1 RQEVIQEQAEAEE
14 RPARTVVGVRR
25 DEERERMDEARGVPE
40 QEVPF
45 SDGSPDEA
53 EPIVPQVSEPPMD
66 QPGRLAARPGGEVA
80 PIDEGRGEAAT
91 YDVSRDT
98 RPDDSAIHHE
108 EVERFRPHTLHVFRA
123 RPIGALR

>member
-1 RQEVIQEQAEAEE
+1 
-14 RPARTVVGVRR
+14 
-25 DEERERMDEARGVPE
+25 MDEAGGVPE

-66 QPGRLAARPGGEVA
+66 KPGRLAARPGGEVA

-91 YDVSRDT
+91 CDVSRDT
-98 RPDDSAIHHE
+98 RADDSATHHE
-108 EVERFRPHTLHVFRA
+108 DVERFRPHPLQVCGA
-123 RPIGALR
+123 RPSGELRHGDPIARVSGSLIPCG